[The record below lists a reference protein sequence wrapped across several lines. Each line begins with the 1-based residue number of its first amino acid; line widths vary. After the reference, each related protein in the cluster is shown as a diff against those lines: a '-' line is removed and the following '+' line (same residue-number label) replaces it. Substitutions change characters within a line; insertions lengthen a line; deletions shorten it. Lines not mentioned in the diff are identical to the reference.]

1 MYLTEKLA
9 ASLGKRAS
17 SILNMS
23 REKEQIIV
31 YGAVNLL
38 QTIFSILWI
47 VIAGAVLGVLYEA
60 LVFSTSGS
68 ILRKY
73 SGGVHASSPGRCI
86 IFGTVVS
93 TAVGLFVGKFLYKFS
108 LLSVMILS
116 AFCMVISFIAVFIK
130 APVDSPQKPITRTAI
145 KKMFKRNS
153 IITLMVFSI
162 IIVILYLFYNTSSK
176 LYYLKIAEC
185 MVLGCLWQ
193 SMTLTKTGT
202 AAFKK
207 ADSILKNIMERG

>member
-17 SILNMS
+17 SILNVS

-47 VIAGAVLGVLYEA
+47 VIAGAVFGVLYEA
-60 LVFSTSGS
+60 LVFSASGS

-73 SGGVHASSPGRCI
+73 SGGVHASSPSRCI

-93 TAVGLFVGKFLYKFS
+93 AAIGLFVGKFLYKFS
-108 LLSVMILS
+108 LFSVMTLSVL
-116 AFCMVISFIAVFIK
+116 CMVISFITVFIK
-130 APVDSPQKPITRTAI
+130 APVDSPQKPITKIAM
-145 KKMFKRNS
+145 KKMFRRNS
-153 IITLMVFSI
+153 IITLVVFSI
-162 IIVILYLFYNTSSK
+162 IIVILCLFYNTSSK

-185 MVLGCLWQ
+185 MDLGCLWQ

>member
-9 ASLGKRAS
+9 SSLGKRAS
-17 SILNMS
+17 SILNVNS
-23 REKEQIIV
+23 EKEQIIV
-31 YGAVNLL
+31 YGAINLL

-73 SGGVHASSPGRCI
+73 SGGVHASSPSRCI

-93 TAVGLFVGKFLYKFS
+93 TAVGLFVEKFLYKFS
-108 LLSVMILS
+108 LLSLMTLS
-116 AFCMVISFIAVFIK
+116 AFCMVISFTIVFIK
-130 APVDSPQKPITRTAI
+130 APVDSPQKPITKTSM

-153 IITLMVFSI
+153 IITLVVFSI

-176 LYYLKIAEC
+176 LYYLEIAEC
-185 MVLGCLWQ
+185 IVLGCLWQ